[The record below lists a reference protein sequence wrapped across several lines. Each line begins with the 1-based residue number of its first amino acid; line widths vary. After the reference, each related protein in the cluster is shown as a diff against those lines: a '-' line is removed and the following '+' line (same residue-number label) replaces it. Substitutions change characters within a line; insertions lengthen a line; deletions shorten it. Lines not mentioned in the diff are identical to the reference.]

1 MQEIELASYL
11 RFHRKRSG
19 LSQKDLGN
27 LIGHLTKHQVSKH
40 ERAEA
45 LPTLI
50 SALAYEAVF
59 RVPVAAL
66 YPGVYRTLQE
76 SIDDRL
82 QELETKLQQS
92 SAKGRAAHSTAKT
105 LVWLSERN
113 VNETA

>member
-19 LSQKDLGN
+19 LTQRDLGN

-45 LPTLI
+45 LPSLL

-66 YPGVYRTLQE
+66 YPGIYRTLQE
-76 SIDDRL
+76 AIDGRL
-82 QELETKLQQS
+82 QELEARLQQS
-92 SAKGRAAHSTAKT
+92 SVKGRAVHATAKT
-105 LVWLSERN
+105 LVWLTERSPAD
-113 VNETA
+113 TA

>member
-40 ERAEA
+40 ERAEV
-45 LPTLI
+45 LPSLL

-59 RVPVAAL
+59 RVPIAAL
-66 YPGVYRTLQE
+66 YPGIYSTMQE
-76 SIDDRL
+76 GVDERL
-82 QELETKLQQS
+82 RELEANLQQS
-92 SAKGRAAHSTAKT
+92 SAKGRAAHATAKT
-105 LVWLSERN
+105 LVWLSERH
-113 VNETA
+113 AQDA